1 MWPRFRLTPDEA
13 KYSSKYE
20 DPGKTTTPVTR
31 RMYYGFV
38 NMTPSIRQD
47 QETFQISRRSRLF
60 ALTASGDINMVE
72 IQISDIT
79 GEQYTTDFVPLAN
92 LLGGS
97 NYDPRGAEVFTFPPG
112 TFPGVPTLIPIG
124 FQFKDEYFTPII
136 FEPNIALAPN
146 QTITV
151 NARPINPAIT
161 ADLHVSLCFH
171 VYEFPGMPGSPF

>member
-20 DPGKTTTPVTR
+20 DPGKTTTPVIR

-60 ALTASGDINMVE
+60 ALTASGDVNMIE

-79 GEQYTTDFVPLAN
+79 GEQYTTDFIPLAT
-92 LLGGS
+92 LLGGT
-97 NYDPRGAEVFTFPPG
+97 NYDPRGAEIFSLPLA
-112 TFPGVPTLIPIG
+112 FPGLIP
-124 FQFKDEYFTPII
+124 FTQQYRAEYFSPLI
-136 FEPNIALAPN
+136 FEPNICLAPN
-146 QTITV
+146 QTITI
-151 NARPINPAIT
+151 NARPINPSIT
-161 ADLHVSLCFH
+161 SNLHVSLCFH

>member
-20 DPGKTTTPVTR
+20 DPGKTTMPVLR
-31 RMYYGFV
+31 RIYYGFV

-60 ALTASGDINMVE
+60 ALTASGDVNMIE

-79 GEQYTTDFVPLAN
+79 GEQFTTDFIPLAN
-92 LLGGS
+92 LLGGT
-97 NYDPRGAEVFTFPPG
+97 NYDPRGAGWNTNPAE
-112 TFPGVPTLIPIG
+112 FPGLIPIG
-124 FQFKDEYFTPII
+124 QQIRAEYFSPLI

-146 QTITV
+146 QTITI
-151 NARPINPAIT
+151 NARPISPAIT
-161 ADLHVSLCFH
+161 ADLHASICFH

>member
-20 DPGKTTTPVTR
+20 DPGKTTTPVIR

-72 IQISDIT
+72 VQISDIT
-79 GEQYTTDFVPLAN
+79 GEQYTTDYIPLAD

-97 NYDPRGAEVFTFPPG
+97 IYDPRGAEIFTLPIQ
-112 TFPGVPTLIPIG
+112 FPGLIPIG
-124 FQFKDEYFTPII
+124 FQYGALTFNPLI

-146 QTITV
+146 QTITI
-151 NARPINPAIT
+151 NARPINPLIT

>member
-20 DPGKTTTPVTR
+20 DPGKTTTPVLR

-79 GEQYTTDFVPLAN
+79 GEQYTTDFVPLAD
-92 LLGGS
+92 LLGGT
-97 NYDPRGAEVFTFPPG
+97 NYDPRGAEIFTLPAQ
-112 TFPGVPTLIPIG
+112 FPGLIPIG
-124 FQFKDEYFTPII
+124 FQVGAFYFSPLI

-151 NARPINPAIT
+151 NARPINPVIT